1 MNLGQKILL
10 VISASVFEF
19 ASNAQAL
26 TLDEYLAKVSADNK
40 GHVGAENQAKAA
52 SLKWS
57 EGDLLFTPQFFAEV
71 NQGSDGKPSNPPLL
85 TYQKLQFESYSAGFA
100 QQFSFGLK
108 GRLYY
113 QLSHTNYVNSPL
125 LTGNNGDFYDAN
137 PRLELSIPLWSNGFG
152 RSVRSQKIQIQQ
164 INRGEEYGA
173 KALSLSLKMEAENT
187 YWRLASARE
196 SLAIQRKALSQAES
210 IFNYI
215 GKKAHMRLGEDSD
228 VLQAKALVAMR
239 KLELKRA
246 ESEESITQ
254 KEFNALIG
262 TLDSTPIGEL
272 DPIPFGELQRIA
284 TPTKRPGDRYD
295 VMAQAAQ
302 AKLSSA
308 SARLIEERNKPAFDI
323 FGNVGMNGRGDSTS
337 NSLSDARGG
346 DRGTY
351 TVGVRLNIPL
361 DLSATS
367 NTRTGARLG
376 EQAQHE
382 QLSQKQILQ
391 EKDWNV
397 LLQRLQDAKESLSY
411 AELLVDA
418 QSAKLKNGRTRLK
431 TGRATTYEVLLFE
444 QDLSQAEIARIQLAS
459 QILAVRSGLK
469 LYQGQPVS
477 GEEN

>member
-1 MNLGQKILL
+1 MYLGQKILL
-10 VISASVFEF
+10 VICASILGF
-19 ASNAQAL
+19 ASNAQSL

-40 GHVGAENQAKAA
+40 GQVGAENQAKAA

-57 EGDLLFTPQFFAEV
+57 EGDLLFTPQFFAEI

-85 TYQKLQFESYSAGFA
+85 TYQKLQFESYSAGLA

-108 GRLYY
+108 SRLYY

-125 LTGNNGDFYDAN
+125 LTGSNGDFYDAN
-137 PRLELSIPLWSNGFG
+137 PRLELSMPLWSNGFG
-152 RSVRSQKIQIQQ
+152 RSVRAQKIQIQQ
-164 INRGEEYGA
+164 ANRAEEYGA
-173 KALSLSLKMEAENT
+173 KALSLGLKMEAENT

-196 SLAIQRKALSQAES
+196 SLAIQRKALAQAES
-210 IFNYI
+210 ILEYV
-215 GKKAHMRLGEDSD
+215 GKKARMRLGEDSD

-246 ESEESITQ
+246 ESDESIAQ

-262 TLDSTPIGEL
+262 TLDSTSIGEL
-272 DPIPFGELQRIA
+272 DPIPFGELQKVTA
-284 TPTKRPGDRYD
+284 PPKRPGERYD

-302 AKLSSA
+302 AELSSA
-308 SARLIEERNKPAFDI
+308 SAKLIEERNKPVLDI
-323 FGNVGMNGRGDSTS
+323 YGNVGLNGRGDSIT
-337 NSLSDARGG
+337 NSSSDVRGG

-367 NTRTGARLG
+367 NVRAGARLV

-411 AELLVDA
+411 AEQLVDA
-418 QSAKLKNGRTRLK
+418 QSAKLKNGRARLK
-431 TGRATTYEVLLFE
+431 TGRATTYEILLFE
-444 QDLSQAEIARIQLAS
+444 QDLSQAQIARIQLAS

-469 LYQGQPVS
+469 LYQGQVVS
-477 GEEN
+477 GEDN